1 MFSCEFCKIC
11 KNTFFQRTL
20 LVAIS
25 VFPRCYVAKQF
36 FGIAYFTDILSFE
49 KFSKNLHWNLKLIFL
64 FSTLFVHFKISYRQS
79 FIKGRIHCEIFL
91 SEDFMKYS
99 FRVISWNKILSWNT
113 FTLVSNIHCVCFSS
127 IKNCV
132 WREKIPCKI

>member
-36 FGIAYFTDILSFE
+36 FGIAHFTDILSFE

-132 WREKIPCKI
+132 WREKIPYKI